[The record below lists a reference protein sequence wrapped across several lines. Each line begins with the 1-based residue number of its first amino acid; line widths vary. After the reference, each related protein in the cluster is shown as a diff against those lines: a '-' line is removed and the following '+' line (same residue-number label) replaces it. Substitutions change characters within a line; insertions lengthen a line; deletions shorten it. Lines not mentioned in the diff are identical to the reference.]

1 MSAPTDAAKPGL
13 RLIECGGAMD
23 AESLAVFEAF
33 CRDPLSD
40 RTGALIDALVA
51 RRKPRGVVRVVR
63 DEPERE

>member
-1 MSAPTDAAKPGL
+1 MSTPTDAAKPGL
-13 RLIECGGAMD
+13 RLIQGGEMMD

-40 RTGALIDALVA
+40 RTGALIDALVS

-63 DEPERE
+63 EEPERE

>member
-1 MSAPTDAAKPGL
+1 MSASTDAAKPGL
-13 RLIECGGAMD
+13 RLIEGGEAMD
-23 AESLAVFEAF
+23 AESLAVFETF

-63 DEPERE
+63 DEPERD

>member
-1 MSAPTDAAKPGL
+1 MSTPTDAAKPGL
-13 RLIECGGAMD
+13 RLIECGEAMD

-51 RRKPRGVVRVVR
+51 RRTPRGVVRVVR
-63 DEPERE
+63 DQPEEE